1 MNPIMQ
7 QLNRN
12 ALNPQIQQIKN
23 LMRMAQGGPQG
34 MVQNMLQSNPQY
46 RQIMELV
53 KQNGNDP
60 RQAFYS
66 LAKQKG
72 IDPDEI
78 IRELSR

>member
-12 ALNPQIQQIKN
+12 AVNPQIQQIKQ
-23 LMRMAQGGPQG
+23 MMQMVKGGPQG
-34 MVQNMLQSNPQY
+34 MVQNMLQNNPQY
-46 RQIMELV
+46 KQIMELV
-53 KQNGNDP
+53 RQNGNDP
-60 RQAFYS
+60 RKAFYS

-78 IRELSR
+78 IKELSR